1 MGGLSYWGK
10 LIDAFYVIYSYAP
23 NSGRISHFHP
33 SSSAILNSVSSSSVQ
48 QFNCPVLFPN
58 ANTLQLK
65 PIVINHTIELFPQ
78 YINSMF
84 SSVFFYLTAQ
94 KGTPHTA
101 FVTLRIRPGP
111 IRGAPFPTTRQ

>member
-1 MGGLSYWGK
+1 MGGLPIWGK
-10 LIDAFYVIYSYAP
+10 LIDAFYVIFSYAP

-33 SSSAILNSVSSSSVQ
+33 SSSAILNSVNSSSIQ
-48 QFNCPVLFPN
+48 QFKCPIHFPN
-58 ANTLQLK
+58 TNTFQLK
-65 PIVINHTIELFPQ
+65 PIIIYHIIELFPQ

-84 SSVFFYLTAQ
+84 SSVFYYLTTR

-111 IRGAPFPTTRQ
+111 IRGAPFPDVRQ